1 MVVWSR
7 KAVKL
12 PDGRNNTVR
21 MSHLMR
27 STDEGKTWTYFSTV
41 GPGGNTTL
49 DGATP
54 DRALPDAGTPE
65 SSPGRQ
71 PGLWR

>member
-27 STDEGKTWTYFSTV
+27 STDEGKTWTYFSAPSAPV
-41 GPGGNTTL
+41 
-49 DGATP
+49 AS
-54 DRALPDAGTPE
+54 LPCAA
-65 SSPGRQ
+65 
-71 PGLWR
+71 